1 MFPTPYNSAE
11 NQSLSLSKTPKI
23 NDLSIWPLLNHI
35 PIRAFISL
43 FIRFSPQIYKIY
55 SSNTSFMHKY
65 SLSILYL
72 IVFQSFIYLLFLYI
86 YPILGV
92 YSHTFNPIFYPLFS
106 IFSLR
111 QTSSIFVLINANFDF

>member
-11 NQSLSLSKTPKI
+11 YQSLNLSKTPKI

-55 SSNTSFMHKY
+55 SSNTSFLYKY
-65 SLSILYL
+65 LLYITYY
-72 IVFQSFIYLLFLYI
+72 IVFQLFTACHICIFI
-86 YPILGV
+86 
-92 YSHTFNPIFYPLFS
+92 
-106 IFSLR
+106 
-111 QTSSIFVLINANFDF
+111 Q

>member
-11 NQSLSLSKTPKI
+11 YQSLNLSETPKI

-55 SSNTSFMHKY
+55 SSNTSFLYKY
-65 SLSILYL
+65 LLYITYY
-72 IVFQSFIYLLFLYI
+72 IVFQLFTSCRICIFI
-86 YPILGV
+86 
-92 YSHTFNPIFYPLFS
+92 
-106 IFSLR
+106 
-111 QTSSIFVLINANFDF
+111 Q

>member
-11 NQSLSLSKTPKI
+11 NQSLNLSKTPKI

-55 SSNTSFMHKY
+55 SFNTSFLYKY
-65 SLSILYL
+65 SLLFYILLYFSYLQFYSFCIFIQFWVYIPIPSILY
-72 IVFQSFIYLLFLYI
+72 ITRFFQYSRYVKHPLFLC
-86 YPILGV
+86 
-92 YSHTFNPIFYPLFS
+92 
-106 IFSLR
+106 
-111 QTSSIFVLINANFDF
+111 